1 MHLRKLILTF
11 TLLLAAVTPS
21 PALANA
27 DPIVIPATGETVK
40 VGIVLFTPLQM
51 LHRLLTAHP
60 WSHHWPRH

>member
-11 TLLLAAVTPS
+11 TLLAAIPS

-40 VGIVLFTPLQM
+40 VGITLFTPLQM
-51 LHRLLTAHP
+51 LQRLLTAH
-60 WSHHWPRH
+60 HWIHP